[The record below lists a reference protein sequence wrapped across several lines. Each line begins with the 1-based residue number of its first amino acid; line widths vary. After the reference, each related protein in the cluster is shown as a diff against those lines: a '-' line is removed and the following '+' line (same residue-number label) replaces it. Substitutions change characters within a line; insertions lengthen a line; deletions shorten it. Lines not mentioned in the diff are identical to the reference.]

1 MKFSGIITLQYST
14 IFSPFQPEEY
24 IKGLDWLAQNGF
36 DGAAVL
42 GSKVT
47 LGLLRGL
54 GTPGKEQEEKYRL
67 AKNLEA
73 VFDYA
78 EQKKVTIL
86 LEAINRYETALLNS
100 ADSVMD
106 FLEKDMG
113 NPKYGGVL
121 WDLFHAN
128 IEDARFTEA
137 IDRMGDKLCHVHMA
151 DSNRMFP
158 GYGHTDFFGIVRE
171 LKKRNYQ
178 NYLSFECLNEPSLAV
193 VREKSGRWIET
204 LRRL

>member
-1 MKFSGIITLQYST
+1 MVAKFNGKFV
-14 IFSPFQPEEY
+14 FSKKMNLPFFVTFFA
-24 IKGLDWLAQNGF
+24 IF
-36 DGAAVL
+36 DG
-42 GSKVT
+42 GI
-47 LGLLRGL
+47 
-54 GTPGKEQEEKYRL
+54 Q
-67 AKNLEA
+67 
-73 VFDYA
+73 
-78 EQKKVTIL
+78 
-86 LEAINRYETALLNS
+86 
-100 ADSVMD
+100 
-106 FLEKDMG
+106 
-113 NPKYGGVL
+113 
-121 WDLFHAN
+121 
-128 IEDARFTEA
+128 EA